1 MVVNRRIEYAR
12 EVTRACRINRGRV
25 INRRLNMLGK

>member
-12 EVTRACRINRGRV
+12 EVTRACWINTGRV
-25 INRRLNMLGK
+25 VNRRMNMLGK